1 MSGFV
6 RSGGYFGRVWGKSSP
21 GVAAPSLPKYGD
33 RLESYDFRNR
43 PWLQRDRSGLFPLM
57 AEEKTEEGYLRI
69 SPLQLKALKNPGS
82 NRVSVTAASA
92 PFCEVRTLYEL
103 AEVAVEEE
111 KPTNAMER
119 GAQVHNMAEYSL
131 YEATEVSLPVPP
143 ATTPTEEWY
152 QKLMNMYLKLSM
164 LRTDSAPAVNELE
177 MSPTFMAREIP
188 VFGNYKN
195 TRLFGIMDLIYWRN
209 KKLNI
214 CDMKTT
220 YRRSVPEEP
229 QMTSHIHQTMLY
241 HYLFS
246 DMCRD
251 IDATMGEYLRDD
263 ICIDTDV
270 RSEFSA
276 AYEGQSGPAD
286 TIPTSISG
294 LIKLIGDELPKPRS
308 LAKTVSVEY
317 VKRSEDRVPEEY
329 QDLYPLSDYTQ
340 RQSFAVVQ
348 APVDYKELKRVMSE
362 TLPFWHG
369 QRAAIGV
376 DADSMN
382 KCRYC
387 QFRPVCGWYN

>member
-1 MSGFV
+1 MV
-6 RSGGYFGRVWGKSSP
+6 
-21 GVAAPSLPKYGD
+21 APSTPRYGAS
-33 RLESYDFRNR
+33 LGSYDFRNR
-43 PWLQRDRSGLFPLM
+43 PWLQKDSSGHFPLM
-57 AEEKTEEGYLRI
+57 AEELTEEGYLRI
-69 SPLQLKALKNPGS
+69 SPLQLKALKRPGN

-92 PFCEVRTLYEL
+92 PYCEVRTLYEL
-103 AEVAVEEE
+103 AEVALKEDQPSE
-111 KPTNAMER
+111 AMER
-119 GAQVHNMAEYSL
+119 GAQVHNTAEDAL
-131 YEATEVSLPVPP
+131 YERSYVSLPVPT
-143 ATTPTEEWY
+143 ASTPTEEWY
-152 QKLMNMYLKLSM
+152 EKLMDMYLKLSL
-164 LRTDSAPAVNELE
+164 LRTDPAPANSELE
-177 MSPTFMAREIP
+177 ATPSFMAREIP

-220 YRRSVPEEP
+220 YRRQVPEEP

-241 HYLFS
+241 HFLFS

-251 IDATMGEYLRDD
+251 LDATVGEYLRDE
-263 ICIDTDV
+263 ITIDTDV
-270 RSEFSA
+270 RPEYTA
-276 AYEGQSGPAD
+276 AFEGHCDALE
-286 TIPTSISG
+286 TIPTTISG
-294 LIKLIGDELPKPRS
+294 LMKLIETVMPKARD

-340 RQSFAVVQ
+340 RLSYAVAQ
-348 APVDYKELKRVMSE
+348 APVDYKELKKVMSE

>member
-1 MSGFV
+1 
-6 RSGGYFGRVWGKSSP
+6 
-21 GVAAPSLPKYGD
+21 
-33 RLESYDFRNR
+33 
-43 PWLQRDRSGLFPLM
+43 M
-57 AEEKTEEGYLRI
+57 AEEKTDEGYLRI
-69 SPLQLKALKNPGS
+69 SPLQLKALKKPGN

-111 KPTNAMER
+111 KPTSAMER
-119 GAQVHNMAEYSL
+119 GAQVHTMAEDGL
-131 YEATEVSLPVPP
+131 YESTDVSLPVPE

-152 QKLMNMYLKLSM
+152 VKLMDMYLKLSM
-164 LRTDSAPAVNELE
+164 LRTDTAPSDSELE
-177 MSPTFMAREIP
+177 ARPSFMAREIP

-209 KKLNI
+209 KKLSI

-229 QMTSHIHQTMLY
+229 QMTAHIHQTMLY

-246 DMCRD
+246 EMCRD
-251 IDATMGEYLRDD
+251 IDATMGEYLRDE
-263 ICIDTDV
+263 ICMDTEV
-270 RSEFSA
+270 RPEFAA
-276 AYEGQSGPAD
+276 AYEGQTGPAD
-286 TIPTSISG
+286 SVPASISG
-294 LIKLIGDELPKPRS
+294 LMKLIGDELPKPRL

-348 APVDYKELKRVMSE
+348 VPVDYKELKQVMSE

-376 DADSMN
+376 DSESMT